1 MAIIL
6 WVIGFLAVGLLAGNA
21 HGPITMFPVM
31 GISPLLAAAI
41 PSIIGIFGSL
51 LKGKKTKFANQQTPQ
66 QQEAYN
72 QLLQMLMQRNK
83 TGSNSMNQVRNMFY
97 GQQGQQTTQPP
108 IAQATR
114 PRPQVY

>member
-1 MAIIL
+1 MS
-6 WVIGFLAVGLLAGNA
+6 FLTDAVPFL
-21 HGPITMFPVM
+21 GPVL
-31 GISPLLAAAI
+31 GVL
-41 PSIIGIFGSL
+41 GSL
-51 LKGKKTKFANQQTPQ
+51 FKGKKTQQAPQQTPQ
-66 QQEAYN
+66 QLAAYN